1 MTQLEVY
8 VLHFVYQQESLI
20 ACNLEPMV
28 GRYIYEND
36 VRISKTLL
44 EYTVYLKSFFL
55 YTQCYSSETFRPKL
69 NTKSSC
75 MNIKTNIS

>member
-8 VLHFVYQQESLI
+8 VLHFVYQQESFI
-20 ACNLEPMV
+20 ACNLEPMI

-44 EYTVYLKSFFL
+44 EYTVYLKSCFCTPNVTLWKHFV
-55 YTQCYSSETFRPKL
+55 Q
-69 NTKSSC
+69 N
-75 MNIKTNIS
+75 